1 MFYGEPAPGRAQNGL
16 VGCLS
21 GWLVDWLAGLV
32 GWAGWLVPG
41 WLAGWLAGWLDGLVA
56 WAFQTRVKM
65 RPFGFMAFQTLVKMR
80 LSGSTVFQTRVKMR
94 PFEQLT
100 V

>member
-16 VGCLS
+16 VGWLA

-41 WLAGWLAGWLDGLVA
+41 WLAGWLVGWLAGLVA

-65 RPFGFMAFQTLVKMR
+65 RPFGVMA
-80 LSGSTVFQTRVKMR
+80 FQTRVKMW
-94 PFEQLT
+94 PFEKLT